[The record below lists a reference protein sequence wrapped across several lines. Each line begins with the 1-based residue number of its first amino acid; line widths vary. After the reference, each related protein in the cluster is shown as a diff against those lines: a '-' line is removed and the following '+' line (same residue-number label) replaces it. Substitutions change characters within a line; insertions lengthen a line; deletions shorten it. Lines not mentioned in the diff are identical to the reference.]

1 MISLENIA
9 IGYKEVLF
17 SAENIEL
24 SKGKV
29 YALVG
34 RNGVGKSTFLKTL
47 SGNLAPLK
55 GQIKVSGQNLVNLNN
70 SEKSKLIAVVESKFD
85 GISFLSVKDYL
96 GLGRSPYTDIF
107 GRLEN
112 SDLDKIQEVAEVL
125 KIKYLLEKDTV
136 EISDGERQ
144 LVMIARALVQDTD
157 LILLD
162 EPSAFLDFINRELLL
177 QTLVEIAEKY
187 DKCMIL
193 SSHDID
199 ACSRFSMPMLFIHK
213 KQLIYSEKFDLE
225 LVKS

>member
-47 SGNLAPLK
+47 SGNLVPLK

-112 SDLDKIQEVAEVL
+112 SDLEKIQEVAEVL
-125 KIKYLLEKDTV
+125 KIKHLLEKDTV

-177 QTLVEIAEKY
+177 KSLVEIAEKY

-199 ACSRFSMPMLFIHK
+199 ACSRFSLPMLFIHN

-225 LVKS
+225 RVKS